1 MIKNKKVF
9 SFIISL
15 VLLAVVAVGMT
26 KVVTA
31 WVEPGVA
38 PTGGNV
44 AAPLRFETN
53 GNLKMP
59 TQWTFA
65 GSGVGGGW
73 GPNFLEVHTASWTS
87 GAGSYAG
94 IAGNKIYAYGG
105 LQSGGAVGN
114 EAAAGQLYV
123 SGNSM
128 LIGNVGIGTT
138 TPAANLHVVGSI
150 RLDTTPTTPPTPV
163 LQTYLPV
170 SINGQSYYIPL
181 YTATTIPTPPS
192 GMSAFQPGP
201 AGSGI
206 DMTWTDNSNNETEFR
221 VERSIDSF
229 GFLNIANLGA
239 NTITHFD
246 NDVNSA
252 TQHRYRARACNAA
265 GCSGYSN
272 ISTVILK

>member
-1 MIKNKKVF
+1 MIKNKNF
-9 SFIISL
+9 ATLLSSIAIL
-15 VLLAVVAVGMT
+15 VLFAFSLNSVV
-26 KVVTA
+26 A
-31 WVEPGVA
+31 WVEPSVA

-44 AAPLRFETN
+44 AAPLRFETD
-53 GNLKMP
+53 GNFKMP
-59 TQWTFA
+59 TKWTIA
-65 GSGVGGGW
+65 GSANGNW
-73 GPNFLEVHTASWTS
+73 GANFLEVRTAGWTS
-87 GAGSYAG
+87 GSGSYAG

-105 LQSGGAVGN
+105 LQSGGVVGN

-128 LIGNVGIGTT
+128 LVGNVGIGTLA
-138 TPAANLHVVGSI
+138 PAANLHVVGSI
-150 RLDTTPTTPPTPV
+150 RLDTTPVTPPTPV

-170 SINGQSYYIPL
+170 SINGQSYFIPL

-206 DMTWTDNSNNETEFR
+206 DMTWVDNSNNETEFR

-252 TQHRYRARACNAA
+252 TQHRYRVRACNAA